1 MSKKENEMAELTI
14 SLNDEESALLKKRA
28 KKNLLTVKEQAED
41 IIRRSCL
48 SYKKQTYSSEKPDD
62 TLIEIFSRQKK
73 GRKRK

>member
-1 MSKKENEMAELTI
+1 MAELTI

-48 SYKKQTYSSEKPDD
+48 SYKKAQYSPPASDD
-62 TLIEIFSRQKK
+62 ALVGIFSREKK
-73 GRKRK
+73 GRKKK